1 MAYTQQQYQELQAA
15 IAEGA
20 LSVRHGDRT
29 TTYRS
34 LDEMQRILRTMA
46 AELGIGA
53 GAVNG
58 CGSGRRFAS
67 FSKGY

>member
-1 MAYTQQQYQELQAA
+1 MAYTQQQYAELQAA

-20 LSVRHGDRT
+20 LTVRHGDRT
-29 TTYRS
+29 VTYRS
-34 LDEMQRILRTMA
+34 LDEMQRILRMMA

-53 GAVNG
+53 NANG

>member
-1 MAYTQQQYQELQAA
+1 MAYTQQQYEELQAA

-29 TTYRS
+29 VTYRS
-34 LDEMQRILRTMA
+34 LDEMQRILRAMA

-53 GAVNG
+53 GAGNSCV
-58 CGSGRRFAS
+58 SGRRLAS